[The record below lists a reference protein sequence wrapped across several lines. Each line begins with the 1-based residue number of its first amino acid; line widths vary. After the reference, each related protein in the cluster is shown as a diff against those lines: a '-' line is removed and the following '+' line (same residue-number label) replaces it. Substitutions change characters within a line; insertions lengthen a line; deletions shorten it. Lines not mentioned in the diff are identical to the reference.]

1 MGMTTARH
9 QNQKGCTTKPN
20 IRHNTGKTIERI
32 TNNLRMT
39 GRAPVAVGEFRIGR
53 GKDEKSCVKATLI
66 YLGML
71 RNWASISFLRTCLI
85 ESISLGRMVNCACLH

>member
-9 QNQKGCTTKPN
+9 QNQKGCTKRPS
-20 IRHNTGKTIERI
+20 IRHNTGKTMERI

-39 GRAPVAVGEFRIGR
+39 GRVPAVVGDFRIGR
-53 GKDEKSCVKATLI
+53 GKDEDSCVKATLI

-71 RNWASISFLRTCLI
+71 RNWASISLLRTCLI
-85 ESISLGRMVNCACLH
+85 ESISLGNIVNCACLH